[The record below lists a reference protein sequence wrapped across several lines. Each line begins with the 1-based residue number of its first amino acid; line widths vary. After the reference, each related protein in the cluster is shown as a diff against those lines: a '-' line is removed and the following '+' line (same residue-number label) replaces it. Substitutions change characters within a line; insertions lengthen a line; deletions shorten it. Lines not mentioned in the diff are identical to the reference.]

1 MTLEQ
6 EHFEAWMS
14 VSQHDHRRRGSCHYG
29 GHRSIIRQATA
40 HRRSLR
46 YSRASL
52 QKSDYYAGVSD
63 SPERALLNRL
73 NAEREEAYRRYNEA
87 LSDLDR
93 ARQKSPDWPDPPP
106 RFDDA
111 LVTPINEAWNI
122 LPEGKLERL
131 SGWRGRL
138 ADVVWQVVEPFL
150 KRQVAFNG
158 ALVDHLNRN
167 VKGQRD
173 TQDALARALPEIKES
188 VRGLVQFELLL
199 MHLWQQ
205 VIPLLDT
212 RERATHDA
220 IAELRA
226 VTDVAQRAAAMTRR
240 ELERVAATAPAADE
254 RPSADRPARAA
265 TADAFKYVAFED
277 RFRGSEDEI
286 RVRLADYVPYFQG
299 TTDVLD
305 IGCGR
310 GEFLDLLERAG
321 IRARGLDLNSEMV
334 EVCRARGLDVVEADA
349 LDYLSRVSDESLGG
363 VIAVQVVEHLQP
375 EYLTRLLQ
383 TAFYKLKPG
392 ARLILETINPA
403 CWVAFFESYL
413 RDLTHVRPIHAD
425 TLQHLLHAS
434 GFTSVDIVYRA
445 PIGED
450 ARLQRVS
457 ERTLHFGEDASSDPL
472 TELATAFNRNVDRL
486 NSRMFTYQ
494 DFAAVASR
502 P

>member
-1 MTLEQ
+1 M
-6 EHFEAWMS
+6 
-14 VSQHDHRRRGSCHYG
+14 
-29 GHRSIIRQATA
+29 
-40 HRRSLR
+40 
-46 YSRASL
+46 
-52 QKSDYYAGVSD
+52 SD

-106 RFDDA
+106 RFDDE
-111 LVTPINEAWNI
+111 LVTPINQSWNI
-122 LPEGKLERL
+122 LPEGQPQRPP
-131 SGWRGRL
+131 GWRGRL
-138 ADVVWQVVEPFL
+138 ANVVWQVVEPFL
-150 KRQVAFNG
+150 KRQLAFNG

-173 TQDALARALPEIKES
+173 TQEALARALPQINES

-205 VIPLLDT
+205 LIPLLDT
-212 RERATHDA
+212 RERALHDA

-226 VTDVAQRAAAMTRR
+226 VSDVAQRAAAMTKR
-240 ELERVAATAPAADE
+240 EIERLAPLYPGTQGERAPAGSPA
-254 RPSADRPARAA
+254 SAR
-265 TADAFKYVAFED
+265 TADAYKYVAFED

-286 RVRLADYVPYFQG
+286 RARLADYVPYFQG
-299 TTDVLD
+299 ASDVFD

-310 GEFLDLLERAG
+310 GEFLDLLEKAG
-321 IRARGLDLNSEMV
+321 IPARGLDLNSEMV
-334 EVCRARGLDVVEADA
+334 EVCRTRGLDVVEADA
-349 LDYLSRVSDESLGG
+349 LDYVSGVADESLGG
-363 VIAVQVVEHLQP
+363 LIAVQVVEHLEP
-375 EYLTRLLQ
+375 DYLTRLLQ

-413 RDLTHVRPIHAD
+413 RDLTHVRPIHPD

-434 GFTSVDIVYRA
+434 GFGSVDIVYRA

-450 ARLQRVS
+450 ARLQRVK
-457 ERTLHFGEDASSDPL
+457 ERALHFGEDAASDPL
-472 TELATAFNRNVDRL
+472 TELTAAFNRNVDRL
-486 NSRMFTYQ
+486 NARMFTYQ
-494 DFAAVASR
+494 DFAAVAKR